1 MNITKSMLEKD
12 AADLMQVMQKHDYTI
27 PSSLDI
33 FKPILKV
40 YSVVCAIQ
48 IMFSAID
55 YLIYKQSFGDYYLS
69 NVIIFSLISLLL
81 VFIVLSITLHGGISL
96 VLCIPDRVKNES
108 VILNVAKN
116 KLKLYFYAVIIINVI
131 VATILL
137 FSGGRLVTLLGGSWF
152 VSLGIGSVMFSTSM
166 SRYLTPTVMATL
178 NKVHETITS
187 GKQTA

>member
-12 AADLMQVMQKHDYTI
+12 AADLMQAMKKHDYTI

-40 YSVVCAIQ
+40 YRVVCAIQ

-69 NVIIFSLISLLL
+69 DVVTFSLISLLL
-81 VFIVLSITLHGGISL
+81 VFIVLSMTLYGGVSL
-96 VLCIPDRVKNES
+96 TLCIPDKVKKES
-108 VILNVAKN
+108 LILKIAKK
-116 KLKLYFYAVIIINVI
+116 KLKIYFYAVIIANII
-131 VATILL
+131 VAAILL

-152 VSLGIGSVMFSTSM
+152 VSLCIGSIMFSASM
-166 SRYLTPTVMATL
+166 SRYLTPTVMATI